1 MRLIFH
7 QHFIFLS
14 WRVSFLAMDY
24 GELHTHL
31 SPPLSWTRPPS
42 HSLRRAEGKGFYLAV
57 TRPWNAENAGWWGG
71 ERSHGP
77 LQEENT
83 YTGQNWILEVRLAF
97 LFKVILEPSFFF
109 FFNIHVWWN
118 LERSWKQIQALR
130 WQQSWKYHVL
140 NELGRETELG
150 DAFLPS
156 INKNANI
163 PDAFYTLPRASGL
176 LISSE
181 PFHAA
186 PVFLQA
192 VCFLSCPWWLPSRDT
207 PLGRKR
213 ADIRR
218 SFQRHPCLQTPADFP
233 WTFPVQLNRF

>member
-1 MRLIFH
+1 MYHFLPWIMVNYTPICLHPWAEQGPPLIH
-7 QHFIFLS
+7 
-14 WRVSFLAMDY
+14 Y
-24 GELHTHL
+24 GEL
-31 SPPLSWTRPPS
+31 R
-42 HSLRRAEGKGFYLAV
+42 EDKGFYLAV

-163 PDAFYTLPRASGL
+163 PDAFYTSPGL
-176 LISSE
+176 
-181 PFHAA
+181 AA
-186 PVFLQA
+186 Y
-192 VCFLSCPWWLPSRDT
+192 
-207 PLGRKR
+207 
-213 ADIRR
+213 
-218 SFQRHPCLQTPADFP
+218 
-233 WTFPVQLNRF
+233 

>member
-1 MRLIFH
+1 MVR
-7 QHFIFLS
+7 
-14 WRVSFLAMDY
+14 R
-24 GELHTHL
+24 GEITWPPPGGKHTHRAKL
-31 SPPLSWTRPPS
+31 DFRSQAGFSFYS
-42 HSLRRAEGKGFYLAV
+42 HIGTVL
-57 TRPWNAENAGWWGG
+57 
-71 ERSHGP
+71 
-77 LQEENT
+77 
-83 YTGQNWILEVRLAF
+83 
-97 LFKVILEPSFFF
+97 FFF
-109 FFNIHVWWN
+109 FLNINVWWN

-192 VCFLSCPWWLPSRDT
+192 VCFPSCPWWLLSRDT
-207 PLGRKR
+207 PLGRKG
-213 ADIRR
+213 ADKRR
-218 SFQRHPCLQTPADFP
+218 SFQSHPCLQTPADFP

>member
-1 MRLIFH
+1 MYHFLPWIMVSYTPICLHPWAEHGPPLIY
-7 QHFIFLS
+7 
-14 WRVSFLAMDY
+14 Y
-24 GELHTHL
+24 GE
-31 SPPLSWTRPPS
+31 P
-42 HSLRRAEGKGFYLAV
+42 GDKGFYLAV
-57 TRPWNAENAGWWGG
+57 TRLWNAENAEWWGG

-83 YTGQNWILEVRLAF
+83 HTGQNWILEVRLAF

-109 FFNIHVWWN
+109 FFFLNIHVWWN

-192 VCFLSCPWWLPSRDT
+192 VCFPSCPWWLLSRDT
-207 PLGRKR
+207 PLGRKG
-213 ADIRR
+213 ADKRR
-218 SFQRHPCLQTPADFP
+218 SFQSHPCLQTPADFP